1 MKLSMEIYTVAERF
15 GDMRAVE
22 LIKEAGFDAI
32 DYSYYSKKE
41 CDEILGDGY
50 RQYAQEFRAHMD
62 RVGIACNQAHAP
74 FSFKYGLRTDP
85 SEGKYLSLIRALESA
100 SILGA
105 KNIVVHAITVPEG
118 VDFVEYNIAYYKSF
132 IPYCERFGICV
143 AVENLFRRDKIT
155 NQIFGKLGTP
165 EELGGIIKAIASP
178 WIVAC
183 VDVGHATLTGNEPQ
197 DFIAGM
203 DREALKCLH
212 VQDNDYIGDRHLFPY
227 SGKLNWSEIMTA
239 LKKKGYDGDL
249 TFEVVK
255 QIDLYPNELLPDVLK
270 LANAIGRH
278 LISIYESA

>member
-15 GDMRAVE
+15 GDMRAVK

-32 DYSYYSKKE
+32 DYSYYYKKE

-50 RQYAQEFRAHMD
+50 RQYAQELRAHMD

-85 SEGKYLSLIRALESA
+85 SEERYLSLIRSLESA
-100 SILGA
+100 LILGA
-105 KNIVVHAITVPEG
+105 KNIVVHAISVPEG

-183 VDVGHATLTGNEPQ
+183 VDVGHAALTGNEPQ

-255 QIDLYPNELLPDVLK
+255 QIDLYPNELLPDALK

>member
-32 DYSYYSKKE
+32 DYSYYYKKE

-183 VDVGHATLTGNEPQ
+183 VAVGHATLTGNEPQ

-255 QIDLYPNELLPDVLK
+255 QIDLYPNELIPDALK